1 MTIVF
6 KVSDKLKNKMIKYY
20 EDKRRLKTPPYAIFQ
35 ADDADTIITL
45 YESGKVMFQGVS
57 ADIDARMWKEIEK
70 KTSGN
75 DVDITSSE
83 DKKKKPKENKVS
95 LDNYSTI
102 GSDEVGTG
110 DYFGP
115 IVVTASYVSKDK
127 NDFVKSLGV
136 RDSKAL
142 TDEKIM
148 SIAPTLIKEIPH
160 VTFILTNEEYNK
172 HNKNG
177 FNMNKIKAILHN
189 KVLYELKSKNYPY
202 DKIVVDQFVY
212 PKKYYEHI
220 QESTKKVTDIT
231 FLTHAEDICT
241 SVAVSSC
248 ISRYIFIKKMNEISD
263 SLHMVIPKGAGEEV
277 DKTTARLV
285 ETFGAQKLSNV
296 AKLNFKN
303 TEKYKQYL

>member
-285 ETFGAQKLSNV
+285 ETFGAQKLNNV